1 MNFALAGDI
10 AMNGLISTDQGN
22 NSRRYAWLASH
33 LERTDGLI
41 ANLET
46 PVVAEERNRSKK
58 THLFS
63 DAGVTGE
70 LLKML
75 NVVCVSLANNHILDC
90 GREGLQNTLRL
101 LDERGIYHAGAGLT
115 ADQAGPVI
123 FKLAGVQVAFTAYV
137 HQSTNPK
144 ADSYAGIFLNIFDP
158 AAAAREI
165 SALRQQAD
173 IVIVSIH
180 WGNDYSFYHDEWQS
194 NAARALADAGADLIM
209 GHHSHT
215 LQAYETYRSAQIFY
229 GLGSLTFG
237 DFIKNGR
244 NYALFR
250 KTKNSAVFVLDEDCR
265 ITEAIPTHEE
275 KGNFVVRGKMNI
287 AARNRR
293 LTVMNGLRRR
303 SLIVRSLIKFH
314 ENVPSRIYEYFF
326 GYYMNPAERL
336 FQLGNIRKI
345 RRLFR

>member
-1 MNFALAGDI
+1 MKFALAGDI
-10 AMNGLISTDQGN
+10 ALNGLISTDREN
-22 NSRRYAWLASH
+22 NSRRFAWLASVTG
-33 LERTDGLI
+33 RTDGLI

-46 PVVAEERNRSKK
+46 PVVSEQRNLSMKS
-58 THLFS
+58 HLFS

-70 LLKML
+70 ILKML

-101 LDERGIYHAGAGLT
+101 LDEAGICHAGAGLT

-123 FKLAGVQVAFTAYV
+123 FELAGVRVAFAAYV
-137 HQSTNPK
+137 HPSTNPK
-144 ADSYAGIFLNIFDP
+144 ADSYTDIFLNIFDP
-158 AAAAREI
+158 DAATREI
-165 SALRQQAD
+165 TALRLQAD

-180 WGNDYSFYHDEWQS
+180 WGNDYSYYHDEWQS
-194 NAARALADAGADLIM
+194 AAARVLADAGADLIM

-215 LQAYETYRSAQIFY
+215 LQAYEPYKSSLIFY

-244 NYALFR
+244 SYGLFR
-250 KTKNSAVFVLDEDCR
+250 RTKNSAVFILDENCG
-265 ITEAIPTHEE
+265 IKEAIPTYEK
-275 KGNFVVRGKMNI
+275 KGNFIVRGKINI

-293 LTVMNGLRRR
+293 LTLLNGLRRK
-303 SLIVRSLIKFH
+303 SVIVRSVLKFH
-314 ENVPSRIYEYFF
+314 ENVLSRIYEYFF

-336 FQLGNIRKI
+336 LQVGNIRKI